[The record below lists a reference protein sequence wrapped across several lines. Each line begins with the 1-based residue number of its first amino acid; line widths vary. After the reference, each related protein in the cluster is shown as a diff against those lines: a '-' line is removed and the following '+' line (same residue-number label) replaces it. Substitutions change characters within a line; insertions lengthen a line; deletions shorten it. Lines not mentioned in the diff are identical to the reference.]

1 MGEVYRATD
10 SNLKRSVAIKVL
22 PASVAGDADRLAR
35 FQREAEVLAA
45 LNHPNIAAIYGL
57 EKTADLTALVME
69 LVEGEDLSAHIARG
83 AIPLAESLPIA
94 RQIADALEAA
104 HEQGI
109 IHRDLKPAN
118 IKVRAD
124 GTVKLLDFGLAK
136 ALGPYVASATPDA
149 MQSPTMT
156 ARGTEMGTII
166 GTAACMAPE
175 QARGRAVDRRADIRA
190 FGVAGRL
197 DIGQPITLFDLPSGQ
212 SIALAG
218 YAEYDV
224 SRDGRF
230 LVNVPVASPTPTAL
244 VTLNWKAGLK
254 KWMNG
259 SL

>member
-1 MGEVYRATD
+1 
-10 SNLKRSVAIKVL
+10 
-22 PASVAGDADRLAR
+22 
-35 FQREAEVLAA
+35 
-45 LNHPNIAAIYGL
+45 
-57 EKTADLTALVME
+57 
-69 LVEGEDLSAHIARG
+69 
-83 AIPLAESLPIA
+83 
-94 RQIADALEAA
+94 
-104 HEQGI
+104 
-109 IHRDLKPAN
+109 
-118 IKVRAD
+118 
-124 GTVKLLDFGLAK
+124 
-136 ALGPYVASATPDA
+136 
-149 MQSPTMT
+149 MT

-175 QARGRAVDRRADIRA
+175 QARGRA
-190 FGVAGRL
+190 
-197 DIGQPITLFDLPSGQ
+197 FDLPSGQ

>member
-1 MGEVYRATD
+1 VNGYGCGAA
-10 SNLKRSVAIKVL
+10 SRSIVG
-22 PASVAGDADRLAR
+22 SSRT
-35 FQREAEVLAA
+35 VLAHCTTSA
-45 LNHPNIAAIYGL
+45 EGR
-57 EKTADLTALVME
+57 TA
-69 LVEGEDLSAHIARG
+69 
-83 AIPLAESLPIA
+83 
-94 RQIADALEAA
+94 
-104 HEQGI
+104 QGI

-149 MQSPTMT
+149 LQSPTMT